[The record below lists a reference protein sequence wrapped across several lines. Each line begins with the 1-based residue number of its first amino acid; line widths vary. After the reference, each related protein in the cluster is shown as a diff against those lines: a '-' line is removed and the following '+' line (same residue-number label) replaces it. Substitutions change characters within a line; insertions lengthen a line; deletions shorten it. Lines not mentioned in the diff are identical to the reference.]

1 MTNKEM
7 EELTARIQEKIG
19 KEASGLIADDLGLL
33 ISDTSKVNQD
43 YFDRTEEISKLKE
56 QKEKLIETN
65 GNLLQQIT
73 MGEESPKRPQSQE
86 MDEEI
91 SISWNDC
98 FDSKRKFL
106 EINYFKERKF
116 LQCYQKDL
124 KIHLTKLDKFQA
136 ISIINIFLY

>member
-33 ISDTSKVNQD
+33 ISDTSKVNQE
-43 YFDRTEEISKLKE
+43 YSARNEEIAKLKE
-56 QKEKLIETN
+56 QKEKLITTN
-65 GNLLQQIT
+65 GNLLQQISL
-73 MGEESPKRPQSQE
+73 GEETPKRTSQRQE
-86 MDEEI
+86 IDEDEI

-106 EINYFKERKF
+106 EINYFKERK
-116 LQCYQKDL
+116 Y
-124 KIHLTKLDKFQA
+124 
-136 ISIINIFLY
+136 

>member
-43 YFDRTEEISKLKE
+43 YFDRTEEIAKLKE
-56 QKEKLIETN
+56 QKEKLITTN
-65 GNLLQQIT
+65 GNLLQQISL
-73 MGEESPKRPQSQE
+73 GEETPKRPQSQE
-86 MDEEI
+86 IDDEEI

-98 FDSKRKFL
+98 FDSKRKL
-106 EINYFKERKF
+106 PEIN
-116 LQCYQKDL
+116 L
-124 KIHLTKLDKFQA
+124 
-136 ISIINIFLY
+136 N

>member
-7 EELTARIQEKIG
+7 EDLTARIQEKIG

-33 ISDTSKVNQD
+33 ISDTSKVNQE
-43 YFDRTEEISKLKE
+43 YFERNEEITKLKE

-73 MGEESPKRPQSQE
+73 MGEESPKKPQSQE
-86 MDEEI
+86 IDEEN

-116 LQCYQKDL
+116 YNV
-124 KIHLTKLDKFQA
+124 TKRTKKFIKQ
-136 ISIINIFLY
+136 NKTNFK

>member
-33 ISDTSKVNQD
+33 ISDTSKVNQET
-43 YFDRTEEISKLKE
+43 FDRSEEITRLKE

-65 GNLLQQIT
+65 GNLLQQISI
-73 MGEESPKRPQSQE
+73 GEETPKRTSERQDVSE
-86 MDEEI
+86 DEI

-106 EINYFKERKF
+106 EINYFKERNF
-116 LQCYQKDL
+116 
-124 KIHLTKLDKFQA
+124 
-136 ISIINIFLY
+136 

>member
-7 EELTARIQEKIG
+7 EDLTNRIQEKIG

-33 ISDTSKVNQD
+33 ISDTSKVNQE
-43 YFDRTEEISKLKE
+43 YYDRTEEISKLKE

-73 MGEESPKRPQSQE
+73 MGEESPKRPSQHQE
-86 MDEEI
+86 IDEEEI

-116 LQCYQKDL
+116 LKCYQKDL
-124 KIHLTKLDKFQA
+124 KIH
-136 ISIINIFLY
+136 

>member
-33 ISDTSKVNQD
+33 ISDTSKVNQN
-43 YFDRTEEISKLKE
+43 YLERTEEISKLKE

-65 GNLLQQIT
+65 GNLLQQISL
-73 MGEESPKRPQSQE
+73 GEETPQKTSQRQE
-86 MDEEI
+86 VDEDEI

-98 FDSKRKFL
+98 FDSKREFL

-116 LQCYQKDL
+116 YNV
-124 KIHLTKLDKFQA
+124 TKRT
-136 ISIINIFLY
+136 

>member
-7 EELTARIQEKIG
+7 EDLTARIQEKIG

-33 ISDTSKVNQD
+33 ISDTSKVNQE
-43 YFDRTEEISKLKE
+43 YFDRTEEITKLKE

-86 MDEEI
+86 SEDEEI

-116 LQCYQKDL
+116 
-124 KIHLTKLDKFQA
+124 
-136 ISIINIFLY
+136 

>member
-7 EELTARIQEKIG
+7 EDLTNRIQEKIG

-33 ISDTSKVNQD
+33 ISDTSKVNQE
-43 YFDRTEEISKLKE
+43 YFDRTEEISRLKE

-65 GNLLQQIT
+65 GNLLQQIS
-73 MGEESPKRPQSQE
+73 MGEEKPTRQQTKE
-86 MDEEI
+86 TEETEI
-91 SISWNDC
+91 AISWNDC

-116 LQCYQKDL
+116 LKCYQKDL
-124 KIHLTKLDKFQA
+124 KIH
-136 ISIINIFLY
+136 